1 MDWFFSDDDLDDL
14 SRLSVN
20 LSLPADTSE
29 IETTTSNNH
38 NLLLNNIQKVEGTIS
53 NIFWCFSDDC
63 WSFINIHVHLRLY
76 VFNVTANETGV
87 REMASAKDIVS
98 SIISAANR
106 KIQRR
111 RKCQDETDN
120 ESHEVDKVWFHVR
133 NMTVVDSSVRACVLS
148 PIYIRLS

>member
-1 MDWFFSDDDLDDL
+1 MRKQKYDLSLFQVDWFFSDDDLDDL

-29 IETTTSNNH
+29 IETTSSNNH
-38 NLLLNNIQKVEGTIS
+38 NLLLNNIQKVEGTHMHVLLYY
-53 NIFWCFSDDC
+53 
-63 WSFINIHVHLRLY
+63 SFQIEIIEFHFDLNKI
-76 VFNVTANETGV
+76 GV

-120 ESHEVDKVWFHVR
+120 ETHEVDKVCLDLRDV
-133 NMTVVDSSVRACVLS
+133 MYLTILT
-148 PIYIRLS
+148 IYI